1 VLIGLTGNIAT
12 GKSTVAGILRA
23 LGAEVIDADQ
33 IARQVVQPGR
43 PAFAQ
48 VVQTFGREVLLP
60 SGELDRAKL
69 ACLVF
74 GDQAKLQ
81 QLEAIVHPA
90 VRQVI
95 QGMLR
100 DRHEEGVIALEAI
113 KLFEAGWD
121 RQCDQVWVTYCLPD
135 QQIAR
140 LVHLRGMS
148 VEEAHLRVAAQAP
161 QAEKIARAD
170 VLIDT
175 TQGLNHTRQQ
185 VFAAWEML

>member
-1 VLIGLTGNIAT
+1 MLIGLTGNIAT

-33 IARQVVQPGR
+33 VARQVVRPGQP
-43 PAFAQ
+43 ALAQ
-48 VVQTFGREVLLP
+48 IVQTFSREVLLP

-69 ACLVF
+69 ARVVF

-175 TQGLNHTRQQ
+175 TQGLHHTCRQ

>member
-1 VLIGLTGNIAT
+1 MLIGLTGNIAT

-33 IARQVVQPGR
+33 VARQVVQPGQ
-43 PAFAQ
+43 PALAQ
-48 VVQTFGREVLLP
+48 IVQTFGREVLLP

-69 ACLVF
+69 ARVVF

-90 VRQVI
+90 VRQAI

-100 DRHEEGVIALEAI
+100 DRQEEEVVVLEAI

-121 RQCDQVWVTYCLPD
+121 RRCDQVWVTYCLPD

-148 VEEAHLRVAAQAP
+148 VEEARLRIAAQAP

-175 TQGLNHTRQQ
+175 TQGLNYTRRQ
-185 VFAAWEML
+185 VLAAWEML

>member
-90 VRQVI
+90 VRRAI
-95 QGMLR
+95 QQMLG
-100 DRHEEGVIALEAI
+100 DRQGEKVIALEAI
-113 KLFEAGWD
+113 KLIEANWD

>member
-12 GKSTVAGILRA
+12 GKSTVASILRA

-90 VRQVI
+90 VRRAI
-95 QGMLR
+95 QQMLG
-100 DRHEEGVIALEAI
+100 DRQGERVIALEAI
-113 KLFEAGWD
+113 KLIEVSWD

-148 VEEAHLRVAAQAP
+148 VEDARLRVAAQAP
-161 QAEKIARAD
+161 QADKIARAD

-175 TQGLNHTRQQ
+175 TQGLNYTRQQ